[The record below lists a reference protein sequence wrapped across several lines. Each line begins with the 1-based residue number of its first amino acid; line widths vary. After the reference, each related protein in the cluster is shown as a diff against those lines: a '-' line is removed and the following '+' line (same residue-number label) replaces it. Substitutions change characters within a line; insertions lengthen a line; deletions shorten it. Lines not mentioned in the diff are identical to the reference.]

1 DNIVDGFVEGN
12 IPSPFARPGF
22 GRNSNPFQ
30 PGVQEVD
37 ENGFEFALPSLF
49 EFPDKFLLTLEAQ
62 ITSNNAKILTDPT
75 LVIQEGQEASVRL
88 VQEVL
93 TSVRTDIDTD
103 GGATTRTITPVIEE
117 AGLVLTVNVERID
130 DNGFITLSTAPSI
143 TAPSGTQDFNSDNAQ
158 NTITFLSRR
167 ELSSGLV
174 RLRDG
179 QTLILSG
186 IIQDTDRTTVS
197 KVPILGDIPL
207 LGALFRSTDKQNQRT
222 EVIILVTPQIMD
234 DTDRNGG
241 YGYSYT
247 PGRDA
252 RQMLNRGG
260 FQSPGN

>member
-1 DNIVDGFVEGN
+1 
-12 IPSPFARPGF
+12 
-22 GRNSNPFQ
+22 Q
-30 PGVQEVD
+30 Q
-37 ENGFEFALPSLF
+37 
-49 EFPDKFLLTLEAQ
+49 
-62 ITSNNAKILTDPT
+62 
-75 LVIQEGQEASVRL
+75 
-88 VQEVL
+88 VL

-103 GGATTRTITPVIEE
+103 GGATTRTITPVIED
-117 AGLVLTVNVERID
+117 AGLTLTVDVERID
-130 DNGFITLSTAPSI
+130 DNGFISLSTAPVIS
-143 TAPSGTQDFNSDNAQ
+143 APSGTQVFESDNAE

-167 ELSSGLV
+167 ELNSGLI

-197 KVPILGDIPL
+197 KVPVLGDIPL
-207 LGALFRSTDKQNQRT
+207 LGALFRRT
-222 EVIILVTPQIMD
+222 RKENERREVIILLTPQILD